1 MQQRY
6 TTVLPKNYLTSYED
20 NGESKAL
27 TENQISDFIEY
38 YGSANKDVATLIKS
52 DAYKNLNDQAKA
64 KLVKKIYDSYY
75 EYAKCKVLNITT
87 TNKLVNVLLKT
98 SLNLRLNK
106 YASILSHLSLIEENG
121 AISRKE
127 QAIKFINSLRGYT
140 KEEKL
145 LIMWLSGYSLTKES
159 KVILG
164 NYLIRNGGKK
174 KDIKELLK

>member
-1 MQQRY
+1 M
-6 TTVLPKNYLTSYED
+6 
-20 NGESKAL
+20 
-27 TENQISDFIEY
+27 
-38 YGSANKDVATLIKS
+38 
-52 DAYKNLNDQAKA
+52 
-64 KLVKKIYDSYY
+64 
-75 EYAKCKVLNITT
+75 
-87 TNKLVNVLLKT
+87 LKT